1 MIDYHPILP
10 ARFGYDTNFTKLLG
24 GVERNSSGINIFLDL
39 ISPGQKFAI
48 AGHIVS
54 ARTSQMIWSIEVPD
68 DVEFVDNQ
76 AGFSIY
82 HLNLFHYND
91 EYYHHQHH
99 HHHHYRCPTFIIF

>member
-1 MIDYHPILP
+1 MPVIDDHDHYSILP

-76 AGFSIY
+76 AGF
-82 HLNLFHYND
+82 
-91 EYYHHQHH
+91 
-99 HHHHYRCPTFIIF
+99 